1 MAIPFRIEGCRIWV
15 AGHRGMVG
23 SALMRRLAR
32 EDCELVTVGRDRL
45 DLRRQA
51 EVQSFIR
58 AAKPDVVVV
67 AAGRVGGISAN
78 ASQPADFLD
87 DNLAIQNNVIPYA
100 AEIGVR
106 KLLFLGSSCIYPRL
120 APQPISESALLTG
133 PLEPTNQWY
142 AIAKIA
148 GLMQCQACRAQYGCD
163 FISAMPTNLY
173 GPGDNFD
180 LETAHVLPTL
190 LRRFRAATLGGERK
204 VTIWGS
210 GTARR
215 EFLHAD
221 DCADALVFLL
231 RHYSDASTINVG
243 VGRDVTI
250 AELADVVAGVVGFKG
265 QIGFDTSR
273 PDGTPRKLLDVSRLT
288 ALGWQA
294 STALK
299 EGIDA
304 TYRWLDRELAQGRRP
319 LGLKGERARRITAIA
334 GSDMLT
340 GRNTLLQGI

>member
-1 MAIPFRIEGCRIWV
+1 VSELPFRIEGRRIWI

-45 DLRRQA
+45 DLRQQG
-51 EVQSFIR
+51 EVESWMR
-58 AAKPDVVVV
+58 EAKPDVVIL
-67 AAGRVGGISAN
+67 AAARVGGISAN
-78 ASQPADFLD
+78 ASRPADFLD
-87 DNLAIQNNVIPYA
+87 DNLAMQTNVIHCA
-100 AEIGVR
+100 HEIGVR
-106 KLLFLGSSCIYPRL
+106 KLLFLGSSCIYPRM
-120 APQPISESALLTG
+120 APQPISEAALLSG

-148 GLMQCQACRAQYGCD
+148 GLMQCQAYREQHGRD

-180 LETAHVLPTL
+180 LESTHVLPAF
-190 LRRFRAATLGGERK
+190 LRRFRAAALAGDAK
-204 VTIWGS
+204 VTIWGT
-210 GTARR
+210 GTPRR
-215 EFLHAD
+215 EFLHVD

-250 AELADVVAGVVGFKG
+250 AEVASLVAGVVGFKG

-294 STALK
+294 HIGLK
-299 EGIDA
+299 EGITS
-304 TYRWLDRELAQGRRP
+304 TYEWLDHQFAHGNTPRGFP
-319 LGLKGERARRITAIA
+319 KGGA
-334 GSDMLT
+334 GD
-340 GRNTLLQGI
+340 

>member
-1 MAIPFRIEGCRIWV
+1 MAPSEPPFRIEGRRIWV

-23 SALMRRLAR
+23 SAVVRRLAG
-32 EDCELVTVGRDRL
+32 EDCEVLTVDRDKV

-51 EVQSFIR
+51 DVQSWMHATRPEAVIL
-58 AAKPDVVVV
+58 AA
-67 AAGRVGGISAN
+67 ARVCGIHAN
-78 ASQPADFLD
+78 ASRPADFLD
-87 DNLAIQNNVIPYA
+87 DNLTLQTNVIHTA

-120 APQPISESALLTG
+120 APQPIHESALLTG

-148 GLMQCQACRAQYGCD
+148 GLMQCQAYREQYGCD

-173 GPGDNFD
+173 GEGDNFD
-180 LETAHVLPTL
+180 LEGSHVLPAL
-190 LRRFRAATLGGERK
+190 LRRFHTAKMEGGHEIS
-204 VTIWGS
+204 VWGT
-210 GTARR
+210 GRPRR
-215 EFLHAD
+215 EFLHVD

-231 RHYSDASTINVG
+231 RHYSAAETINVG

-250 AELADVVAGVVGFKG
+250 GELARIVAGVTGFSG
-265 QIGFDTSR
+265 EIALDTSS

-294 STALK
+294 RIEL
-299 EGIDA
+299 EDGIAA
-304 TYRWLDRELAQGRRP
+304 TYQWLDRELSNGATPRGFAPRLEGVRS
-319 LGLKGERARRITAIA
+319 A
-334 GSDMLT
+334 
-340 GRNTLLQGI
+340 